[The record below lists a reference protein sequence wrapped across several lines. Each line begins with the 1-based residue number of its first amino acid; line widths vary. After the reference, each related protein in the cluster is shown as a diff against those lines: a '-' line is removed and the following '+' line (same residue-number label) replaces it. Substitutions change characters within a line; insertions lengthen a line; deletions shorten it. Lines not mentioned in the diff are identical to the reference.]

1 MEYSTWTPAH
11 KRILFC
17 ILTHFKEVDCQRTF
31 PEGSEAVVVI
41 LVVVGVLGSPPTK
54 TKKQTTSTSHLPM
67 TKKKHGLNDQE
78 GDLPFILVLNIL
90 HNYSNCKCVKMLPPM
105 K

>member
-1 MEYSTWTPAH
+1 M
-11 KRILFC
+11 
-17 ILTHFKEVDCQRTF
+17 
-31 PEGSEAVVVI
+31 VVI

-54 TKKQTTSTSHLPM
+54 TNKQTAPTSHLPM

-78 GDLPFILVLNIL
+78 GNLPFILVLHIL
-90 HNYSNCKCVKMLPPM
+90 HNYSNCKCVKMLLPM

>member
-1 MEYSTWTPAH
+1 M
-11 KRILFC
+11 
-17 ILTHFKEVDCQRTF
+17 
-31 PEGSEAVVVI
+31 VVI

-54 TKKQTTSTSHLPM
+54 TNKQTPTSHLPM

-78 GDLPFILVLNIL
+78 GNLPFILVLHIL
-90 HNYSNCKCVKMLPPM
+90 HNYSNCKCVKMLLPM